1 MPPPATRLLG
11 PRNLGTINWRG
22 FHTLYRRGML
32 RTFKYAWEFLGGPL
46 VFSLLFLAVF
56 VLAAG
61 GSGEIAPGVS
71 LMQFIAPGIVIFSLS
86 HAAFENAG
94 FALLDDKLEGM
105 IGDLLAAPLSP
116 GEILGGYVLSALC
129 SALLVGALN
138 LGVMAIFV
146 DLRLHDLL
154 AIAGFAAAAALLFA
168 LIGTLVGLWAER
180 WEHYSMAE
188 TFLVMPLGLL
198 SGTFFARSAMP
209 ESFQVVVTF
218 NPVFHAVDGFRYGLT
233 GFSEGNLAAAVA
245 VLVALTLMLW
255 LLAWRLF
262 ATGYKVKP

>member
-1 MPPPATRLLG
+1 MPPPVSRPFG
-11 PRNLGTINWRG
+11 PRNFGAVNWRG
-22 FHTLYRRGML
+22 FHALYWRGML

-46 VFSLLFLAVF
+46 VFSLMFLAVF

-61 GSGEIAPGVS
+61 GQGEMAPGVS

-138 LGVMAIFV
+138 LGVMALFV
-146 DLRLHDLL
+146 DLRLHDLP
-154 AIAGFAAAAALLFA
+154 AIAGFAVAAALLFA
-168 LIGTLVGLWAER
+168 LIGVLVGLWAER
-180 WEHYSMAE
+180 WENYAMAE
-188 TFLVMPLGLL
+188 TFLIMPLGFL
-198 SGTFFARSAMP
+198 SGTFFARGAMP
-209 ESFQVVVTF
+209 ESFQAVVTF

-233 GFSEGNLAAAVA
+233 GFSEGNLAPAA
-245 VLVALTLMLW
+245 ALLAGLNLGLW

-262 ATGYKVKP
+262 AIGWKVKP